1 MNEEPLHRFHAELE
15 RWARRPPEKPAAIA
29 RGRVLSR
36 LESRKG
42 TRRWPVPAAALL
54 LVALA
59 LGLSFTEREPN
70 PPARPRSRLIV
81 YQLQSGT
88 KVYFA
93 LPPEGSLK
101 GDLP

>member
-15 RWARRPPEKPAAIA
+15 RWSRRPPEKPAAVA
-29 RGRVLSR
+29 RGRILSH

-42 TRRWPVPAAALL
+42 ARRWPVPAAALL

-59 LGLSFTEREPN
+59 LGLSLNEHESN
-70 PPARPRSRLIV
+70 PPERPSSRLIV

-88 KVYFA
+88 KVYFT
-93 LPPEGSLK
+93 LPPEGHLK